1 MGYIYRTK
9 NCKNHFKIV
18 GQIIFIKNKKIKIKK
33 MMWQLIWRN
42 VRVAALNA
50 TLQLLVILA
59 LNPHNTRGHF
69 LLEDNEIH

>member
-1 MGYIYRTK
+1 
-9 NCKNHFKIV
+9 
-18 GQIIFIKNKKIKIKK
+18 
-33 MMWQLIWRN
+33 MWQLIWRN

-59 LNPHNTRGHF
+59 LNLHNTRGHF